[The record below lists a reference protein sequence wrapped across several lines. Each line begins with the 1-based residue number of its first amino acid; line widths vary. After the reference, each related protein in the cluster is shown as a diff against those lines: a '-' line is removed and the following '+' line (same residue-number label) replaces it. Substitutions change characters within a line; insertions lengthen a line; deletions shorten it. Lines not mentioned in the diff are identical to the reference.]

1 MTDELSVHK
10 QRFRQV
16 LGALPCG
23 YIYGEVVVDGDGT
36 PEDYSVLD
44 VNHAFSDITSITRE
58 KILGKRISGL
68 FSISSVKDDIAVFSG
83 VALTGDPVEREFF
96 SPHFGT
102 HLRVFCFSPQEGFF
116 IALLSDLSREK
127 KLEHRLDFVWQFCN
141 ATSDEFYVL
150 DSTGKFIL
158 GNQAVADRLGI
169 DQESIPGH
177 SLSELSTMMDDEWWN
192 TLWRSLLQRSSL
204 QFETEHRGADNSV
217 YPVELSV
224 DLLEAGVRKYAACV
238 AKNISSKQ
246 ILSKALRQDRRFAEQ
261 AASMAGYFIWMIDS
275 LGVFRP
281 LLGGESGFAAG
292 PVDDVFYSLIHIED
306 RNRLARAVRNETE
319 GSREFRIKTERGAV
333 YHRFKWSAVE
343 DGCVVGI
350 CYPLGGSGLSGMG
363 SESRV
368 MDAVCLITESV
379 LERVSRLSDALE
391 DDNISTAGRMA
402 RSLVS
407 EFSSIA
413 GKSGVPEKIR
423 FDSFLV
429 DIEGMLK
436 QLLPQQPVIPLTVEP
451 CGKAVGLVDQTSLE
465 NILVRLLLV
474 IQNTNLVTSISIR
487 SSGDTHH
494 ADIVVTIAGKEG
506 IQAALEKLFIPLK
519 NLTPGLASVYSMVR
533 AGGGQVIYE
542 TLNDQVEFTLRFPR
556 VRTENGSA
564 FILIALPDSVDAAR
578 SCAALRSAGYSVA
591 VEEKLSEI
599 LRRIDEDGAG
609 VLIVSASMAEFS
621 MEQVTSEVSGVSLIQ
636 IGGKPGN
643 SATTYLPEGF
653 RTGDLLKC
661 VKEVVATT
669 EMPQGEALQ
678 EGNLW
683 GAPRPTPPLS

>member
-1 MTDELSVHK
+1 MADELSVHK
-10 QRFRQV
+10 QRLRQV

-23 YIYGEVVVDGDGT
+23 YIYGEVIVDGDGT

-68 FSISSVKDDIAVFSG
+68 FSISSVKDDIAFFSG
-83 VALTGDPVEREFF
+83 VALSGDPVEREFF
-96 SPHFGT
+96 SPHFGNY
-102 HLRVFCFSPQEGFF
+102 LRVFCFSPEEGFF
-116 IALLSDLSREK
+116 IALLTDLSREK

-141 ATSDEFYVL
+141 TTSDEFYIL
-150 DSTGKFIL
+150 DPTGKFIL

-169 DQESIPGH
+169 DQEDIPGH

-192 TLWRSLLQRSSL
+192 TLWRSLLQRGSL
-204 QFETEHRGADNSV
+204 QFETEHRGGDNAV

-224 DLLEAGVRKYAACV
+224 DLFEAGVRKYAVCV

-246 ILSKALRQDRRFAEQ
+246 VLSKALRQDRRFAEQ

-281 LLGGESGFAAG
+281 LLGGESGFVAG

-333 YHRFKWSAVE
+333 YHRFKWSTVE
-343 DGCVVGI
+343 DDCVVGI

-363 SESRV
+363 SDSRV

-379 LERVSRLSDALE
+379 LEKVSRLSDALE
-391 DDNISTAGRMA
+391 DDNISTARRMD
-402 RSLVS
+402 RYLVS
-407 EFSSIA
+407 EFSSIS
-413 GKSGVPEKIR
+413 GKSDVPEKVR
-423 FDSFLV
+423 FDSFLEG
-429 DIEGMLK
+429 IEGMLK
-436 QLLPQQPVIPLTVEP
+436 QLLPHQPVIPLAVEAS
-451 CGKAVGLVDQTSLE
+451 CKVVGLVDQTSLE
-465 NILVRLLLV
+465 NVLVRLLLV
-474 IQNTNLVTSISIR
+474 IQNTNLATSISIR

-494 ADIVVTIAGKEG
+494 AAIVVTVAGKDG
-506 IQAALEKLFIPLK
+506 IQAALEKLFIPVK

-533 AGGGQVIYE
+533 AGGGQVSYE
-542 TLNDQVEFTLRFPR
+542 TLNNQVEFTLSFPR
-556 VRTENGSA
+556 VETDSGSA
-564 FILIALPDSVDAAR
+564 FILIALPDTVDAAR
-578 SCAALRSAGYSVA
+578 SCATLRSAGYSVA
-591 VEEKLSEI
+591 VEDNLSEI
-599 LRRIDEDGAG
+599 LRRIGEEMAG
-609 VLIVSASMAEFS
+609 VLIVSATMPEFS
-621 MEQVTSEVSGVSLIQ
+621 IEQIMSKVSGVSLIQ
-636 IGGKPGN
+636 VGGKPG
-643 SATTYLPEGF
+643 SPATAYLPEGF

-669 EMPQGEALQ
+669 GTPQGGALQ
-678 EGNLW
+678 GGSLW
-683 GAPRPTPPLS
+683 GVSHLTPPLS